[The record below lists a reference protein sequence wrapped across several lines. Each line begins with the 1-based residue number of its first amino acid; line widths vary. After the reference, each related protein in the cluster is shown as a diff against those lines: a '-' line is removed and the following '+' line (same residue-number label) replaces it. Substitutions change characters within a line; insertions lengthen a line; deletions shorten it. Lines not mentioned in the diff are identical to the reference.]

1 MTHNRTEKTVIHVSV
16 KIGQTMHHLLAQD
29 LSHGVKRINC
39 ASFSTMFF
47 GVLK

>member
-16 KIGQTMHHLLAQD
+16 KIGQTMHHLAQD